1 MIKLT
6 KVAVLGGGS
15 WGTALARELA
25 IKNIE
30 TKLYIRNQEQKELL
44 AKTRTNSKYLPGV
57 KLPENLKFTSDLN
70 DAISEVDFIVLAVPT
85 NSVRSMLEDLKDKIG
100 GKVVL
105 INVAKGIEMG
115 SLKRISEI
123 AKEILPDN
131 QFVALSGPT
140 HAEEVAMDYPSTIVA
155 ASKDLD
161 SAMRVQN
168 LFMSDTFRVYTND
181 DLLGVELAGALKN
194 VIALANGIL
203 VGLGYGDNTMAALM
217 TRGIAEITR
226 LGTAM
231 GALPSTFLGLAGVG
245 DLIVTCTSVHS
256 RNRKCGQLIGQG
268 KTIEE
273 AIEEV
278 GMVVEG
284 IKTTSAAKELS
295 DKYEVEMPITSALFE
310 VIYRGGDVTD
320 AAYSLMV
327 RSKKHEMENTLRG

>member
-1 MIKLT
+1 MNKTGVI
-6 KVAVLGGGS
+6 GGGS

-25 IKNIE
+25 LKNID
-30 TKLYIRNQEQKELL
+30 TKLYIRNEEQKEILK
-44 AKTRTNSKYLPGV
+44 KTNINSRYLPNIN
-57 KLPENLKFTSDLN
+57 LPENLFYTSNLEE
-70 DAISEVDFIVLAVPT
+70 AIEDVDFLVLAVPT
-85 NSVRSMLEDLKDKIG
+85 NSVREMLMALKEKIKEDVII
-100 GKVVL
+100 
-105 INVAKGIEMG
+105 INVAKGIEMDT
-115 SLKRISEI
+115 LKRISEI
-123 AKEILPDN
+123 SKEILPKN
-131 QFVALSGPT
+131 KFVTLSGPT
-140 HAEEVAMDYPSTIVA
+140 HAEEVSLDFPTTIVA
-155 ASKDLD
+155 ASEDME
-161 SAMRVQN
+161 SAKKVQN

-231 GALPSTFLGLAGVG
+231 GAQPSTFLGLAGVG
-245 DLIVTCTSVHS
+245 DLIVTCTSPHS
-256 RNRKCGQLIGQG
+256 RNRTCGKLIGEG
-268 KTIEE
+268 KTVEE

-284 IKTTSAAKELS
+284 IKTTSAAKRLS
-295 DKYEVEMPITSALFE
+295 EQFGVDMPITTALYGVLYE
-310 VIYRGGDVTD
+310 NADVKD

>member
-1 MIKLT
+1 MNKTGVI
-6 KVAVLGGGS
+6 GGGS

-25 IKNIE
+25 LKNID
-30 TKLYIRNQEQKELL
+30 TKLYIRNEEQKEILK
-44 AKTRTNSKYLPGV
+44 KTNINSRYLPNIN
-57 KLPENLKFTSDLN
+57 LPENLFYTSNLEE
-70 DAISEVDFIVLAVPT
+70 AIEDVDFLVLAVPT
-85 NSVRSMLEDLKDKIG
+85 NSVREMLMALKEKIKEDVII
-100 GKVVL
+100 
-105 INVAKGIEMG
+105 INVAKGIEMDT
-115 SLKRISEI
+115 LKRISEI
-123 AKEILPDN
+123 SKEILPKN
-131 QFVALSGPT
+131 KFVILSGPT
-140 HAEEVAMDYPSTIVA
+140 HAEEVSLDFPTTIVA
-155 ASKDLD
+155 ASEDME
-161 SAMRVQN
+161 SAKKVQN

-231 GALPSTFLGLAGVG
+231 GAQPSTFLGLAGVG
-245 DLIVTCTSVHS
+245 DLIVTCTSPHS
-256 RNRKCGQLIGQG
+256 RNRTCGKLIGEG
-268 KTIEE
+268 KTVEE

-284 IKTTSAAKELS
+284 IKTTSAAKRLS
-295 DKYEVEMPITSALFE
+295 EQFGVDMPITTALYGVLYE
-310 VIYRGGDVTD
+310 NADVKD